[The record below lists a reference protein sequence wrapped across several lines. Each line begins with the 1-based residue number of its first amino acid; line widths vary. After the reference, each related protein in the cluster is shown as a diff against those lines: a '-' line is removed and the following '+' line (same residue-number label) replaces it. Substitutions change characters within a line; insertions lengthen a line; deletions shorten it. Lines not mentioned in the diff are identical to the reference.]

1 MYTVTI
7 KTYLR
12 KGMKMIEEKE
22 ITIGSPEDDTFD
34 DGMEELSDYLFDL
47 DIEYDEIEGADDIV
61 VDDILVDAA
70 EGESFET
77 TIDSGKYRYIITGE
91 DM

>member
-12 KGMKMIEEKE
+12 KGMKMIEEKV

-77 TIDSGKYRYIITGE
+77 AIDSGKYRYIITGE